1 MPLHLHFGFP
11 ACLQDAELA
20 SWRAVVGAGGGDA
33 RASGL
38 LPYSRL
44 AGDDEVAPLVLQAE
58 ELLKPKQA
66 EDAGGRG

>member
-1 MPLHLHFGFP
+1 VHFGFA

-20 SWRAVVGAGGGDA
+20 GWRAVVGAAGGDA
-33 RASGL
+33 GASGM

-44 AGDDEVAPLVLQAE
+44 AGDEEVAPLVLQAE

-66 EDAGGRG
+66 EDAGGPD